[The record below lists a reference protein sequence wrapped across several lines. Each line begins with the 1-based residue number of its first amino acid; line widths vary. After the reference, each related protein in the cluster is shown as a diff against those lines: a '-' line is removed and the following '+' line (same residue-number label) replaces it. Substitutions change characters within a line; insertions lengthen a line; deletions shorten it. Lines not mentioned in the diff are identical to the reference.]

1 MMVALSSRSAWSIS
15 ALSLTLI
22 FKLSLRKVKMILPP
36 QNLPNLNHRFDWN
49 LSCLRGDLMRAKR
62 VVVNVTL
69 PFLLIGM
76 FILSDK
82 TMQVVKSRCW

>member
-36 QNLPNLNHRFDWN
+36 QYLHRFDWN

-76 FILSDK
+76 FILIDT
-82 TMQVVKSRCW
+82 TMQVVKLGCW